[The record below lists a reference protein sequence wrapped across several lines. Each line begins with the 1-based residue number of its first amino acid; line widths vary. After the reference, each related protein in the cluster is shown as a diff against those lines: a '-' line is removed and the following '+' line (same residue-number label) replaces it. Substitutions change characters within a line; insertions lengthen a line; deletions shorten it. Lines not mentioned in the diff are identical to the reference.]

1 MVKRMRDSDELPA
14 GKAVRLEDIPADD
27 TPAQETAAP
36 IPNLVT
42 PVKAEQK
49 APAPIPAV
57 PAAADSAEDEEEEFD
72 PEEEDG
78 DALDALEADDGTVN
92 FQTVVDRFART
103 MKARAARMSVSD
115 IAELARHVGIIYEL
129 QAQMTRNINCA
140 TNKRQKIANTGTT
153 FLTDL
158 RHMTAKQ

>member
-27 TPAQETAAP
+27 TPTQETAAA
-36 IPNLVT
+36 IPNLVPPV

-49 APAPIPAV
+49 APV
-57 PAAADSAEDEEEEFD
+57 ADSAEDEEEEFD

-158 RHMTAKQ
+158 RHMTARQ